1 MIFPPKERS
10 HFRVKKEPEGFLV
23 VDFSA
28 MASKLYLPISVSGSF
43 FYIFL
48 HQADCLTFCHTTC
61 NTKAKEKNLLYLDTN
76 CMATNDIV
84 FLQDLTGSY
93 YDDLPRLKVLLP
105 AVVNRLTSPY
115 LTNIFGNDLQF
126 GLASFKD
133 KPVPTLGEP
142 GDYVYQKEVSLT
154 TDAALIKTTVTG
166 TPGIPGTGFVATGGA
181 DEPESQL
188 EALLHAALDSSIG
201 YRVGSKRLVF
211 LATDATYHIAG
222 DGAAAN
228 PTAITVANN
237 GDGVIDPNEDYPDIA
252 QVQTALIANDIIPVF
267 LATSD
272 VKSTYDGL
280 VSSLGRGIVTTLDSN
295 SENVADVIKFAIA
308 KANAVITIEGTDGDE
323 NIDASNITTPGNQV
337 VFAGAGNDTIDLFGV
352 PGNHFVDG
360 GAGFDVI
367 YGGGGQDIFDGGSSD
382 DNLYGGNGNDTLLG
396 SSGNDVL
403 RGQGGDDILQGDSGK
418 DDLFGGAGNDR
429 FIFDTGSAFTTDDLG
444 VDIINDFQRVAGN
457 TDTIE
462 LSRDTF
468 TVLGSSGFIFA
479 TVSTN
484 AAAETSTG
492 NIVYSTGTRSLFYN
506 ANGATPG
513 FGSGSSLADPQGGL
527 FATFA
532 SSTPTLIATDFTI
545 VD

>member
-1 MIFPPKERS
+1 MT
-10 HFRVKKEPEGFLV
+10 
-23 VDFSA
+23 
-28 MASKLYLPISVSGSF
+28 Y
-43 FYIFL
+43 
-48 HQADCLTFCHTTC
+48 CHITC

-76 CMATNDIV
+76 CMPTNDIV

-93 YDDLPRLKVLLP
+93 FDDFPRLKVLLS

-115 LTNIFGNDLQF
+115 LAPIFGNNLQF

-133 KPVPTLGEP
+133 KPVSYLGEP
-142 GDYVYQKEVSLT
+142 GDYVYQKEVFLT
-154 TDAALIKTTVTG
+154 TDAGQVKTAVSN
-166 TPGIPGTGFVATGGA
+166 FVVGGGN
-181 DEPESQL
+181 DGPESQL
-188 EALLHAALDSSIG
+188 EALLHAALDTSIG

-211 LATDATYHIAG
+211 LATDATYHVAG
-222 DGAAAN
+222 DGAAAD
-228 PTAITVANN
+228 PTVITVANN

-267 LATSD
+267 LPTSD

-308 KANAVITIEGTDGDE
+308 KANAVITIEGTGGDE
-323 NIDASNITTPGNQV
+323 DIKGSDVITPGNQV
-337 VFAGAGNDTIDLFGV
+337 VFALAGNDTIDLFGV

-367 YGGGGQDIFDGGSSD
+367 YGGSGQDIFDGGSSD
-382 DNLYGGNGNDTLLG
+382 DNLYGANGNDTLLG

-429 FIFDTGSAFTTDDLG
+429 FIFDTGSAFTIDDLG

-484 AAAETSTG
+484 AAAETSTA

>member
-1 MIFPPKERS
+1 MP
-10 HFRVKKEPEGFLV
+10 
-23 VDFSA
+23 
-28 MASKLYLPISVSGSF
+28 
-43 FYIFL
+43 
-48 HQADCLTFCHTTC
+48 
-61 NTKAKEKNLLYLDTN
+61 
-76 CMATNDIV
+76 TNDIV

-93 YDDLPRLKVLLP
+93 ADDLPKLQVLLP
-105 AVVNRLTSPY
+105 AVVNRVTSPY
-115 LTNIFGNDLQF
+115 LTKIFGNDLQF

-133 KPVPTLGEP
+133 KPVSSLYPSIPNLGSS

-154 TDAALIKTTVTG
+154 TDAALIKRTVTG
-166 TPGIPGTGFVATGGA
+166 DPAIPGTGFIATGGA

-188 EALLHAALDSSIG
+188 EALLHATLDSSIG
-201 YRVGSKRLVF
+201 YRVDSKRLVF
-211 LATDATYHIAG
+211 LATDATYHVAG

-267 LATSD
+267 LATSG

-308 KANAVITIEGTDGDE
+308 KANVVITLEGTDGDE
-323 NIDASNITTPGNQV
+323 DINIDNTVFTPDNQV
-337 VFAGAGNDTIDLFGV
+337 VFALAGNDTIDLFGV
-352 PGNHFVDG
+352 PGDHFVDG

-367 YGGGGQDIFDGGSSD
+367 YGGRGQDIFDGGSSN
-382 DNLYGGNGNDTLLG
+382 DNLYGANGNDTLLG
-396 SSGNDVL
+396 SSGDDVL
-403 RGQGGDDILQGDSGK
+403 RGQGGNDVLQGDSGK
-418 DDLFGGAGNDR
+418 DDLFGGTGNDK
-429 FIFDTGSAFTTDDLG
+429 FVFDTGSAFTTDDLG
-444 VDIINDFQRVAGN
+444 VDIINDFQRVVNN

-462 LSRDTF
+462 LSKDTF
-468 TVLGSSGFIFA
+468 TVLGSSGFIFD
-479 TVSTN
+479 TVGTN
-484 AAAETSTG
+484 ADAEKSSA

-506 ANGATPG
+506 ANGAASG
-513 FGSGSSLADPQGGL
+513 FSSTLEGGL

>member
-1 MIFPPKERS
+1 MP
-10 HFRVKKEPEGFLV
+10 
-23 VDFSA
+23 
-28 MASKLYLPISVSGSF
+28 
-43 FYIFL
+43 
-48 HQADCLTFCHTTC
+48 
-61 NTKAKEKNLLYLDTN
+61 
-76 CMATNDIV
+76 TNDIV
-84 FLQDLTGSY
+84 FLQDLTGSF
-93 YDDLPRLKVLLP
+93 YDDLPRLKVLLS
-105 AVVNRLTSPY
+105 AVVNRVTSPY
-115 LTNIFGNDLQF
+115 LTNIFGTDLQF

-133 KPVPTLGEP
+133 KPVSSSSPPIPDLGSP

-154 TDAALIKTTVTG
+154 TDAGQVKTAVSN
-166 TPGIPGTGFVATGGA
+166 FVVGGGA
-181 DEPESQL
+181 DGPESQL
-188 EALLHAALDSSIG
+188 EALLHAALDTSIG

-211 LATDATYHIAG
+211 LATDADYHVAG

-337 VFAGAGNDTIDLFGV
+337 VFAGAGNDTIDLFSV

-360 GAGFDVI
+360 GAGFDLL
-367 YGGGGQDIFDGGSSD
+367 YGGNGQDRYDGGSSD

-396 SSGNDVL
+396 SSGDDVL
-403 RGQGGDDILQGDSGK
+403 RGQGGNDVLQGDSGK
-418 DDLFGGAGNDR
+418 DDLFGGSGNDT
-429 FIFDTGSAFTTDDLG
+429 FVFDTGSQFAATDLG

-457 TDTIE
+457 TDKIE

-479 TVSTN
+479 SVATDADAEIST
-484 AAAETSTG
+484 A

-506 ANGATPG
+506 ANGATSG
-513 FGSGSSLADPQGGL
+513 FSSTLEGGQ
-527 FATFA
+527 FAKFA
-532 SSTPTLIATDFTI
+532 LSTPTLIATDFTI

>member
-1 MIFPPKERS
+1 MP
-10 HFRVKKEPEGFLV
+10 
-23 VDFSA
+23 
-28 MASKLYLPISVSGSF
+28 
-43 FYIFL
+43 
-48 HQADCLTFCHTTC
+48 
-61 NTKAKEKNLLYLDTN
+61 
-76 CMATNDIV
+76 TNDIV

-93 YDDLPRLKVLLP
+93 FDDLPRLKVLLP
-105 AVVNRLTSPY
+105 AVVNRVTSPY

-133 KPVPTLGEP
+133 KPVSYLGSP
-142 GDYVYQKEVSLT
+142 GDYVYQKEVSLI
-154 TDAALIKTTVTG
+154 TDTGQVKTAVG
-166 TPGIPGTGFVATGGA
+166 NFVAGGGA

-188 EALLHAALDSSIG
+188 EALLHAALDTSIG

-211 LATDATYHIAG
+211 LATDATYHVAG
-222 DGAAAN
+222 DGAASD

-267 LATSD
+267 LVTSN

-337 VFAGAGNDTIDLFGV
+337 VFAAGGNDTIDLFGV
-352 PGNHFVDG
+352 TGNHFVDG
-360 GAGFDVI
+360 GAGFDLL
-367 YGGGGQDIFDGGSSD
+367 YGGNGQDRYDGGSGN

-396 SSGNDVL
+396 SSGDDVL
-403 RGQGGDDILQGDSGK
+403 RGQGGNDVLQGDSGK
-418 DDLFGGAGNDR
+418 DDLFGGSGNDT
-429 FIFDTGSAFTTDDLG
+429 FVFDTGSAFTTDDLG

-468 TVLGSSGFIFA
+468 TVLRDSSFIFSSVTA
-479 TVSTN
+479 D
-484 AAAETSTG
+484 ADAETSTA

-506 ANGATPG
+506 ANGAASG
-513 FGSGSSLADPQGGL
+513 FSSTLEGGL
-527 FATFA
+527 FAKFA
-532 SSTPTLIATDFTI
+532 SSTPTLVATDFTI

>member
-1 MIFPPKERS
+1 MP
-10 HFRVKKEPEGFLV
+10 
-23 VDFSA
+23 
-28 MASKLYLPISVSGSF
+28 
-43 FYIFL
+43 
-48 HQADCLTFCHTTC
+48 
-61 NTKAKEKNLLYLDTN
+61 
-76 CMATNDIV
+76 TNDIV

-115 LTNIFGNDLQF
+115 LTQIFGTDLEF

-133 KPVPTLGEP
+133 KPVSYLGSP

-154 TDAALIKTTVTG
+154 TDAGQVKTAVG
-166 TPGIPGTGFVATGGA
+166 KFDANGGN

-211 LATDATYHIAG
+211 LATDATYHVAG
-222 DGAAAN
+222 DLKNAS
-228 PTAITVANN
+228 PTPTTVVANN
-237 GDGVIDPNEDYPDIA
+237 GDGVIDPNEDYPDIT
-252 QVQTALIANDIIPVF
+252 QVQAALIANDIIPVF

-308 KANAVITIEGTDGDE
+308 KANAVITAEGTDGDD
-323 NIDASNITTPGNQV
+323 NIDASTITTPGNQV
-337 VFAGAGNDTIDLFGV
+337 IFAGAGNDTVDLFGV
-352 PGNHFVDG
+352 TGNHFIDG
-360 GAGFDVI
+360 GAGYDLL
-367 YGGGGQDIFDGGSSD
+367 YGGIGQDKIDGGSLD

-418 DDLFGGAGNDR
+418 DDLFGGAGNDT
-429 FIFDTGSAFTTDDLG
+429 FIFDTGSPFAAADLG
-444 VDIINDFQRVAGN
+444 IHIINDFRQLAGN
-457 TDTIE
+457 TDKIE

-468 TVLGSSGFIFA
+468 SVLGSSGFIFA
-479 TVSTN
+479 SVATD
-484 AAAETSTG
+484 ADAETSIG

-506 ANGATPG
+506 PNGATSG
-513 FGSGSSLADPQGGL
+513 FSSTLEGGQ

-532 SSTPTLIATDFTI
+532 VGTPTLVSGNFTI